1 MTLNKMCGVGG
12 CYIKCNKLY
21 TGNQVSRFSSHSC
34 KLKYR
39 KENEWAWKY
48 FVTNAVGDFEERWG

>member
-1 MTLNKMCGVGG
+1 MCGVGG
-12 CYIKCNKLY
+12 CYIKYNKLY

-39 KENEWAWKY
+39 KGNEWAWKY